1 MTRLVWRVVRVPL
14 RPFVVH
20 LRGGI
25 PFETAE
31 GRDRVEE
38 LVRSVFR
45 P

>member
-1 MTRLVWRVVRVPL
+1 MRRLVWRVIRVPL
-14 RPFVVH
+14 RSLTVH